1 MFFYYSQYLNNLQN
15 SFLYKTTRT
24 HTKILLYLSKKCIM
38 QLVYNTIAC
47 SIQKTCAANLDCSG
61 VVIRNTAVSVCDCQI
76 SVRGRG
82 SARASSVQAVLL
94 LVAAGPAHG
103 VHQAADELQDTDE
116 ELQRAETQQDRQ
128 QRHVP
133 LHYAGRLS
141 AD

>member
-1 MFFYYSQYLNNLQN
+1 
-15 SFLYKTTRT
+15 
-24 HTKILLYLSKKCIM
+24 M
-38 QLVYNTIAC
+38 QLVYNTNVC

-61 VVIRNTAVSVCDCQI
+61 VVIRNTAVSVCDCQMCVSA

-82 SARASSVQAVLL
+82 GARASSVQAVLL
-94 LVAAGPAHG
+94 LVAAGPAHS

-133 LHYAGRLS
+133 LHYACRLS